1 MLCNIPFL
9 FIYLAASVGLVVAR
23 GILVAVPGLPSC
35 GSQAP
40 EWEDSAGGILVPL
53 DQGSNHDLCI
63 ASLAPPRKA

>member
-23 GILVAVPGLPSC
+23 GILVAVPGLPGC

-40 EWEDSAGGILVPL
+40 EWEDSVIALQQV
-53 DQGSNHDLCI
+53 GS
-63 ASLAPPRKA
+63 